1 MSEGWTLWILIVRS
15 VPIEYFTWL
24 WHEYERI
31 EENIICLE
39 GAWSNYVWRVIHCVN
54 ESDSA

>member
-54 ESDSA
+54 ES